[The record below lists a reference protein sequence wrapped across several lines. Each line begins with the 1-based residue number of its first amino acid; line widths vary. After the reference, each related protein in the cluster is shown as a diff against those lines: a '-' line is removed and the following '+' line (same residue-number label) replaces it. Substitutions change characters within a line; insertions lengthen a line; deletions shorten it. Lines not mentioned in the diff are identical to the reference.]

1 LGQQT
6 LVEILGT
13 LSGAMVAAAMML
25 GILRL
30 PEFSPVRRYV
40 STIVALRFAGAL
52 ARYLIIVGY
61 YGGRGDALR
70 YHEAGAVYRA
80 AALDGDFSGWSL
92 ESWSGTHAIELANA
106 VIGAPAF
113 GAVIGEFFIFSAL
126 GFVGL
131 ALCVVALRRSAP
143 TLPGRPMILVM
154 MCWPSLVF
162 WPSSIGKEAV
172 LLVSVG
178 LLAVG
183 LTSSTRR
190 WGMVVAAL
198 ALAFAIRPHVAA
210 LEAISIVIFDTL
222 SIQRRRGVVVL
233 RLAVSAIVAAWVV
246 VQGAAQL
253 GVDATEFE
261 TVTEEIQY
269 RSNNTDRG
277 GSTLGTRVVGV
288 AALPVGI
295 FNVLFRPLPF
305 EANGL
310 TMLIA
315 AVEVLVLWGAMWRAR
330 RTVVQVVRRWR
341 SIPFLVLGAGFG
353 TMWASLIGVTFV
365 NMGILARQRTLMMPF
380 LVGVLALALA
390 LKARQNARRRGHGTG
405 LAPVPARGHGR
416 TTASLDVGTS
426 VDRDGKNTHRIRGWS
441 MGPTRAEPDP
451 RRRAGHE
458 PWDGASGECVD
469 VE

>member
-1 LGQQT
+1 
-6 LVEILGT
+6 
-13 LSGAMVAAAMML
+13 MVATAMML

-30 PEFSPVRRYV
+30 PDFGPVRRHV
-40 STIVALRFAGAL
+40 AAIVGLRFAGGL

-70 YHEAGAVYRA
+70 YHEAGSFYRA

-92 ESWSGTHAIELANA
+92 ETWSGTHAIDLANA
-106 VIGAPAF
+106 VLGAPAL
-113 GAVIGEFFIFSAL
+113 GAVIGEFLIFSAL

-131 ALCVVALRRSAP
+131 ALCVVALRRAAP
-143 TLPGRPMILVM
+143 TLPGRPMILTM
-154 MCWPSLVF
+154 LCWPSLVF

-183 LTSSTRR
+183 LASSTRR
-190 WGMVVAAL
+190 WWMVLAAL
-198 ALAFAIRPHVAA
+198 AIAFAIRPHVAA

-222 SIQRRRGVVVL
+222 ATQRRRGIVVL
-233 RLAVSAIVAAWVV
+233 RLAVSALVAAWVV

-253 GVDATEFE
+253 GVDATELE
-261 TVTEEIQY
+261 TVTDEIQY

-277 GSTLGTRVVGV
+277 GSTLGTRAVGV
-288 AALPVGI
+288 AALPVGL

-315 AVEVLVLWGAMWRAR
+315 AVEVLVLWGMMWRSR
-330 RTVVQVVRRWR
+330 RTVVLVVRRWR

-390 LKARQNARRRGHGTG
+390 LEARQKARRRGHGPG

-416 TTASLDVGTS
+416 RMAS
-426 VDRDGKNTHRIRGWS
+426 VDVSTPVD
-441 MGPTRAEPDP
+441 E
-451 RRRAGHE
+451 RRRKHASN
-458 PWDGASGECVD
+458 PRLVDGTDPGGA
-469 VE
+469 